1 MSRVIITDKAVKDL
15 RKIPQREQ
23 KKIQKKLGIL
33 KEDIF
38 SGKKLE
44 RDLKNYYSLRV
55 WPYRIIYEIIS
66 GEVWVVKIQHRQGV
80 YK

>member
-55 WPYRIIYEIIS
+55 WPHRIIYEIIS

>member
-1 MSRVIITDKAVKDL
+1 MIQVIVTPKAIKDL

-23 KKIQKKLGIL
+23 KKIQRKLGIL
-33 KEDIF
+33 KEDKF
-38 SGKKLE
+38 CGKKLT

-66 GEVWVVKIQHRQGV
+66 GEVWVVKVQHRQGV

>member
-66 GEVWVVKIQHRQGV
+66 GEVWVVKIQHRQGA